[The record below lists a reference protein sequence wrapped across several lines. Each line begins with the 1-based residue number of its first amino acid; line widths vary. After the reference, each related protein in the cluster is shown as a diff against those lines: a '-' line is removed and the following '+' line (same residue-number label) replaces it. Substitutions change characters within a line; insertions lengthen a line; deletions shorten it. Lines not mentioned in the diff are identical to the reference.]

1 MDSDLALS
9 GFFLAERIL
18 KGVANCLEKHG
29 VCRIIIYS
37 TATGPKWGI
46 AQMSQDKSRIVVVQ
60 FDEIM
65 HQTLDA
71 VLFYF
76 KDDMDDE
83 LSENELWLPRS
94 LIEYNETTRQVFL
107 PEYLAE
113 EKGLI
118 I

>member
-1 MDSDLALS
+1 
-9 GFFLAERIL
+9 
-18 KGVANCLEKHG
+18 
-29 VCRIIIYS
+29 
-37 TATGPKWGI
+37 
-46 AQMSQDKSRIVVVQ
+46 MSQDKSRIVVVQ

-65 HQTLDA
+65 HQTRDA

-76 KDDMDDE
+76 KDDMDEE

-94 LIEYNETTRQVFL
+94 LIEYDETTRQVFL

-118 I
+118 V

>member
-1 MDSDLALS
+1 MKSAVS
-9 GFFLAERIL
+9 AVSYHPFHRPWAQ
-18 KGVANCLEKHG
+18 V
-29 VCRIIIYS
+29 
-37 TATGPKWGI
+37 WI
-46 AQMSQDKSRIVVVQ
+46 AQMTQDKSRIVAVH

-65 HQTLDA
+65 HQTRDA

-94 LIEYNETTRQVFL
+94 LIEYNETTMQVFL
-107 PEYLAE
+107 PEYLAQ

-118 I
+118 V